1 MEKKQDNI
9 NSTNNA
15 TRTSSKRL
23 RIKPDMLALNGP
35 LHAFEMFTGKGFWL
49 FQKQD
54 QTIWLSGIA
63 ATILNVDGSGVHT
76 YQDIQNNFNSE
87 DKKRFEQYI
96 IETDEN
102 EEISIGIFTLKEI
115 DNTKTNEIVKIR
127 FVPAEYNNFGSI
139 AGVIENISHEISEK
153 EAVVKEK
160 ERAVES
166 NKLKTAFMSDISHAI
181 RTPMNAI
188 MGFSELIKIGNTN
201 ITQLKEYADIIKLKG
216 NQLLTLVDDISEIA
230 KFETGQLSINNTSVD
245 LNKLLQ
251 EIKRETEVLKH
262 KLHKES
268 INIKLDVPYD
278 LDNQSIHSDPGRLQ
292 QIFVHLIE
300 NALKYTER
308 GFIEIGY
315 ILKDNKIIQFY
326 VKDTGIGIH
335 KTRQKNIFNPFKP
348 VTEPTMKKYA
358 SSGLGLTLSKGIVEM
373 MGGKIWLES
382 EEGEGSTFYFT
393 IPFKVAE
400 EIDEPVKDPE
410 ILSASSWKNK
420 VILIVEDEEVNYKF
434 LEAVLDKTEAKI
446 IHAETG
452 AQAVELC
459 KTLPKID
466 LVLMDIKMPKMNGI
480 DATHIIKN
488 MSKNIPI
495 IAQTAY
501 SGAEDIE
508 HCKKGGC
515 DDYIS
520 KPIDVK
526 LLFEKINKFFYQ

>member
-1 MEKKQDNI
+1 
-9 NSTNNA
+9 
-15 TRTSSKRL
+15 
-23 RIKPDMLALNGP
+23 
-35 LHAFEMFTGKGFWL
+35 
-49 FQKQD
+49 
-54 QTIWLSGIA
+54 
-63 ATILNVDGSGVHT
+63 
-76 YQDIQNNFNSE
+76 
-87 DKKRFEQYI
+87 
-96 IETDEN
+96 
-102 EEISIGIFTLKEI
+102 
-115 DNTKTNEIVKIR
+115 
-127 FVPAEYNNFGSI
+127 VPAEYNNFGSV
-139 AGVIENISHEISEK
+139 AGIIENISHETFERESL
-153 EAVVKEK
+153 VKEK
-160 ERAVES
+160 EKAVES

-201 ITQLKEYADIIKLKG
+201 TEQLKEYADIIKIKG
-216 NQLLTLVDDISEIA
+216 TQLLTLIDDISEIA
-230 KFETGQLSINNTSVD
+230 KFETGQLSINKTSVD

-251 EIKRETEVLKH
+251 EIRRETEVLKH
-262 KLHKES
+262 KLYKES
-268 INIKLDVPYD
+268 ITIKLDIPYD
-278 LDNQSIHSDPGRLQ
+278 LDNQTIYTDPGRLQ
-292 QIFVHLIE
+292 QVFVHLIE

-315 ILKDNKIIQFY
+315 ILKDNKVIQFY

-335 KTRQKNIFNPFKP
+335 KNRQKNIFNPFKP
-348 VTEPTMKKYA
+348 VSEPTMKKYA

-393 IPFKVAE
+393 IPYIVAE
-400 EIDEPVKDPE
+400 EKDEPIKDPE
-410 ILSASSWKNK
+410 VLSASNWKNK
-420 VILIVEDEEVNYKF
+420 VILIVEDEEVNFRF

-480 DATHIIKN
+480 DATRIIKK
-488 MSKNIPI
+488 MDKGIPI

-501 SGAEDIE
+501 SESEDIE

-515 DDYIS
+515 DDYIA

-526 LLFEKINKFFYQ
+526 LLFDKINKFFYQ